1 MRRKTLENTR
11 FYTFSGA
18 LLPKM
23 GKIIQQVK
31 DKAKLP
37 VLLNHKQEIFQLF
50 SEFYKF
56 NAFN

>member
-23 GKIIQQVK
+23 GKIIQHLLF
-31 DKAKLP
+31 LP
-37 VLLNHKQEIFQLF
+37 KFETSARSGESFVVLKN
-50 SEFYKF
+50 
-56 NAFN
+56 